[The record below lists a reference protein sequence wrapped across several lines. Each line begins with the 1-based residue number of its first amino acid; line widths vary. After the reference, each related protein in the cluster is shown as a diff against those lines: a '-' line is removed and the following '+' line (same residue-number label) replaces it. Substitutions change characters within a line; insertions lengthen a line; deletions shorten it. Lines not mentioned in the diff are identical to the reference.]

1 MIKTLRITTVL
12 VGLLAT
18 GFLASPIVYG
28 VENDHEIEKF
38 LDTPGA
44 VEKFKKSKGKKRA
57 DSQVQD
63 SPLVKQAKAFAMYL
77 NPPPDRKSKKPSSK
91 SSRITGIPRPATV
104 SAKFELIGTSFYPTH
119 PELSLALIDQPG
131 KGFRWIRQSAEVG
144 HLVIEQIKDGSIV
157 VRDGEK
163 IFELVA
169 KRPEKRSLLK
179 KPATDQTGAGSAS
192 TSSTRNKAGT
202 AEDILPPVPED
213 TAAFMEKL
221 IVELEQMQL
230 KAEEIEQELDD
241 ANGNDMDVL
250 GKMISELKTMKI
262 SPEEARQLDDLGRQL
277 QDSQQEYNDGNEP
290 NQADEPE
297 EVNEPGQ
304 SDTDQ
309 NRPERQQSK
318 KSQPPKRTR
327 PVRRTR

>member
-1 MIKTLRITTVL
+1 
-12 VGLLAT
+12 
-18 GFLASPIVYG
+18 
-28 VENDHEIEKF
+28 
-38 LDTPGA
+38 
-44 VEKFKKSKGKKRA
+44 
-57 DSQVQD
+57 
-63 SPLVKQAKAFAMYL
+63 
-77 NPPPDRKSKKPSSK
+77 
-91 SSRITGIPRPATV
+91 
-104 SAKFELIGTSFYPTH
+104 PTH

-277 QDSQQEYNDGNEP
+277 QVLVCQLSWRILMRASWIFDPVEDSGTLQRLWPVLQGANP
-290 NQADEPE
+290 EPE
-297 EVNEPGQ
+297 
-304 SDTDQ
+304 S
-309 NRPERQQSK
+309 RPFFCLCFF
-318 KSQPPKRTR
+318 
-327 PVRRTR
+327 